1 MGIEHVNLGE
11 ILNALRVYKGMSAE
25 EVAQGICSPEDLLQF
40 EKNKKYPAIDQLYNI
55 ASKLNVEL
63 IQFFDFAAAGSYNYV
78 TAVFDLV
85 KKYKR
90 ERNYTAIYEIV
101 NREKINPL
109 FNLPSS
115 RQFLLWHEAVCL
127 YYLGEAGN
135 RKKKQ
140 AVQMLHEAL
149 RLTNPARKGLTER
162 EVEILIAIAL
172 IEKDDQ
178 QYETA
183 ISFLR
188 EALDALE
195 ELPVVSDSR
204 VWLRALFGISQSLSN
219 LGRFEE
225 SLIYSNK
232 GISQCINDEMM
243 YLFGEFYYQS
253 GLNYIEIGNLQKGKD
268 FWEKSIQAFTL
279 QNNEKFVN
287 LVSSELEKLINQ

>member
-25 EVAQGICSPEDLLQF
+25 ELAMGICSPEDLLQF

-55 ASKLNVEL
+55 ASKLNVDL
-63 IQFFDFAAAGSYNYV
+63 IQFFDFAEAGTYNYV

-90 ERNYTAIYEIV
+90 ERNYEAIYEIV

-109 FNLPSS
+109 FNLSS
-115 RQFLLWHEAVCL
+115 NKQFLLWHEAVSL

-135 RKKKQ
+135 RKKAE
-140 AVQMLHEAL
+140 AVEMLHEAL
-149 RLTNPARKGLTER
+149 RLTNPTRKGLTER

-178 QYETA
+178 QYEKA

-195 ELPVVSDSR
+195 ELPVVSDPR
-204 VWLRALFGISQSLSN
+204 VWLRALFGMAQSLSN

-232 GISQCINDEMM
+232 GISQCVNDEIM

-268 FWEKSIQAFTL
+268 FWEKSVQAFTL
-279 QNNEKFVN
+279 QENKFFVN
-287 LVSSELEKLINQ
+287 LVNSQLEKLIN

>member
-1 MGIEHVNLGE
+1 MGSEYVNLGD

-25 EVAQGICSPEDLLQF
+25 ELAQDICTPEDLLQF
-40 EKNKKYPAIDQLYNI
+40 EKNKKYPAIDQLYKI

-63 IQFFDFAAAGSYNYV
+63 IQFFDFASAGSYNYV
-78 TAVFDLV
+78 TAVFDLI

-90 ERNYTAIYEIV
+90 ERNYQAIYEMV
-101 NREKINPL
+101 KHEKLNPL

-115 RQFLLWHEAVCL
+115 KQFLLWHEAVCI
-127 YYLGEAGN
+127 YYLGEKGHREKDRAMG
-135 RKKKQ
+135 
-140 AVQMLHEAL
+140 MLHEAL
-149 RLTNPARKGLTER
+149 MLTNPARKGLTER
-162 EVEILIAIAL
+162 EVEILIAMAL
-172 IEKDDQ
+172 IEKDDL
-178 QYETA
+178 QYEKA
-183 ISFLR
+183 IDLLR
-188 EALDALE
+188 EVLDALE
-195 ELPVVSDSR
+195 ELPVVSDPR
-204 VWLRALFGISQSLSN
+204 VWLRALFGMSQSLSN

-279 QNNEKFVN
+279 QDNEFFVD
-287 LVSSELEKLINQ
+287 LVNSELNKNFN